1 MSTRR
6 SRAVLVRDTSRKGV
20 TVATEPLTREPLPYE
35 DRTSSGLYY
44 DEKRKGTGL
53 LTFAMALMALAG
65 VWAVIEGI
73 AAIADS
79 RIIVASSVF
88 IFSDLNT
95 WGWIVLGLGA
105 LLLVSAFT
113 LFTGSQFAR
122 WFGITATGLYAIGQ
136 LLFIQ
141 AYPLWSMA
149 MFAASIVVIYAL
161 ATYAGPR
168 LRR

>member
-1 MSTRR
+1 M
-6 SRAVLVRDTSRKGV
+6 
-20 TVATEPLTREPLPYE
+20 ATEPVTRGTLPSE

-44 DEKRKGTGL
+44 EERAAPGSGL
-53 LTFAMALMALAG
+53 LIFAMAMMALAG
-65 VWAVIEGI
+65 IWAVIEGI

-79 RIIVASSVF
+79 RIYTDTAVF
-88 IFSDLNT
+88 VFSDLNT

-105 LLLVSAFT
+105 LLLLSAFT

-122 WFGITATGLYAIGQ
+122 WFGITAAGLNAVGQ
-136 LLFIQ
+136 LFFIQ

-149 MFAASIVVIYAL
+149 MFAASIVIVYAL
-161 ATYAGPR
+161 AAYAGPR